1 MNINPPPQ
9 AFANTTTTNIS
20 PQSLGRGRGQ
30 GSSGSPIAK
39 VPGAVKKINPPSPD
53 TPCASA
59 SASARKVAPT
69 GTDKSNPSA
78 DSVYQEAKRLLKIA
92 FSLFKQ
98 GKSNDAIEVYKA
110 IKAANDEQEI
120 EKIAGHARAL
130 NQLGQFKDT
139 LNLLDQLPDS
149 GNKSI
154 LVSKATAFEALKRYQ
169 EAEAQLLT
177 LFKLENGIYKTDD
190 TRPCNSHDRNL
201 TLVRPCD
208 NHDTNLALTRLW
220 ELMSKY
226 DKAEALLRL
235 TFRQE
240 SGDYEKGIPC
250 NNHQTNLVLARFLQ
264 SMRRY
269 KEAEALLLAT
279 FRQESGDYRK
289 GKPCN
294 NHQTN
299 LALVRL
305 WELMG
310 RYDDA
315 EALLLATFR
324 QESGDYEKGIPC
336 NNYQTNL
343 ALIRLWELMG
353 KYGEAEA
360 LLLAT
365 FSQESGDYRKGIPCK
380 KHQTNLALVYL
391 WQLMKKY
398 DDAEALL
405 LATFKQ
411 ESGDL
416 KKDKPCKNHDT
427 NLLMVR
433 ILELMGRYDKA
444 TALMLATFRQES
456 GDLGKGIPCNNQE
469 TNLALAYT
477 WEREGKLVHARSLI
491 TKALDTKFLTK
502 DQKDSYKLT
511 LAKLYAGTEEFN
523 AHIGNVTSSV
533 DKEHAQSI
541 HNLKLFIGLGLDESQ
556 KKDSSKY
563 LDKALNHVEN
573 ALSGEISNNEQKAK
587 LLSQKAHVM
596 RFREPGNSEQWRGLF
611 QEANRLDPPRYLKNK
626 IGSWRQNENKLLKKL
641 GIK

>member
-1 MNINPPPQ
+1 MNIKPPHQ
-9 AFANTTTTNIS
+9 AFNANLWTTES
-20 PQSLGRGRGQ
+20 PQGRGRGRG
-30 GSSGSPIAK
+30 GSSIRN
-39 VPGAVKKINPPSPD
+39 VPGAVRNINSPSCHSPD
-53 TPCASA
+53 TPCA

-78 DSVYQEAKRLLKIA
+78 DSVYREVNRRLDNGYR
-92 FSLFKQ
+92 LFKLE
-98 GKSNDAIEVYKA
+98 KWNEAIEEFKA
-110 IKAANDEQEI
+110 IKGANDKQEI
-120 EKIAGHARAL
+120 QKIAGHARAL

-154 LVSKATAFEALKRYQ
+154 LVSKATAFEGLKQYQ

-177 LFKLENGIYKTDD
+177 LFKLENGIYKTND
-190 TRPCNSHDRNL
+190 TRHCNSHDRDL

-279 FRQESGDYRK
+279 FSQESGDYRK

-305 WELMG
+305 WGLMG

-324 QESGDYEKGIPC
+324 QESGDYEKGILC

-343 ALIRLWELMG
+343 ALVRLWELMG

-365 FSQESGDYRKGIPCK
+365 FRQESGDYSKGKPCN
-380 KHQTNLALVYL
+380 KHDTNLALVYL
-391 WQLMKKY
+391 WELRNKHS
-398 DDAEALL
+398 DAEALL

-427 NLLMVR
+427 NLLLVR
-433 ILELMGRYDKA
+433 IMERMGRYDKA
-444 TALMLATFRQES
+444 KALLLATFRQES
-456 GDLGKGIPCNNQE
+456 GDLGKGIPCNNHE

-491 TKALDTKFLTK
+491 TKALDTKFWTK
-502 DQKDSYKLT
+502 DQKDSYKMT

-523 AHIGNVTSSV
+523 AHIGYVTLPV

-541 HNLKLFIGLGLDESQ
+541 HNLKLFIDQGLDESQ
-556 KKDSSKY
+556 KEDNYPY
-563 LDKALNHVEN
+563 LDKALTHVEK
-573 ALSGEISNNEQKAK
+573 ALSYEISNNEKKAK

-596 RFREPGNSEQWRGLF
+596 RFLKPGEREQWKGLF
-611 QEANRLDPPRYLKNK
+611 KEAARLDPSRELKDK
-626 IGSWRQNENKLLKKL
+626 MESWRKDEYELLKKL